1 MIADT
6 NNTASTLLR
15 TSPLISYAVSL
26 TEYKRLPTKEVRIG
40 DLLLGNF
47 HPVRVQTMTTTD
59 TMDTIGTVEQT
70 IRCIEAGAELVR
82 ITAPS
87 KKEAENLLNIK
98 NELRKRGYN
107 TPLVA
112 DIHFTPNAA
121 EIAARIVEKV
131 RVNPGNYVDKKK
143 FELIE
148 YSDADYAE
156 EIDRIRERFTPLVK
170 ICKEYGTAMRI
181 GTNHG
186 SLSDRI
192 MSRYGDTPMGMVESA
207 MEFLRIARSESYHN
221 IVLSMKS
228 SNPQVMVQAY
238 RLLIKT
244 MHDEFGAIYPLHLGV
259 TEAGDGED
267 GRIKSAVGIGTL
279 LEDGIGDT
287 IRVSLTEDPELEIPV
302 CRDLVKR
309 YSHHP
314 GLPPTGEGRQPHGAS
329 PVGEVD
335 KKLGSLK
342 SEERS
347 AGSSPVGGSRRGA
360 AGLPYSPFEYK
371 RRETFAVS
379 NIGDHHVPA
388 VIADLS
394 KLQSISPKELQ
405 SVGYT
410 YDESS
415 DKWTIADT
423 AADYIFTGNKVLGF
437 ALPGTLKVIVYPATW
452 LQAEDKEKYFPIW
465 DDSGYE
471 KTTQRSSINFV
482 MMDCFSDGTTVN
494 DFTYLDAVAN
504 DPGVVLCLSSTNK
517 NATQSVRRMF
527 VELMNRGIKNPVIL
541 TVDSNWQTADE
552 HLIHYATEAGAL
564 LLDGM
569 GDGVCF
575 GMTSES
581 YQLSAISNQQST
593 DNDQRSRVNA
603 SGRNYLQST
612 SVEQF
617 INNTAFSILQATR
630 TRISKTE
637 YISCPSC
644 GRTLFDLQ
652 ETTAKIR
659 AVTNHLKGVKIAIM
673 GCIVNG
679 PGEMADADF
688 GYVGSGVGKITLY
701 KSKEIVKRN
710 VPSEIAVDELIN
722 LLKESDAWVE
732 KTI

>member
-1 MIADT
+1 MQF
-6 NNTASTLLR
+6 
-15 TSPLISYAVSL
+15 YCESL
-26 TEYKRLPTKEVRIG
+26 TDYKRFPTKEVKIG
-40 DLLLGNF
+40 DLTLGNY
-47 HPVRVQTMTTTD
+47 HPIRVQTMTTTD
-59 TMDTIGTVEQT
+59 TMDTMGTVEQT

-98 NELRKRGYN
+98 NELRRRGYT

-121 EIAARIVEKV
+121 EIAARMIEKV
-131 RVNPGNYVDKKK
+131 RVNPGNYIDKKK

-148 YSDADYAE
+148 YTDADYAE
-156 EIDRIRERFTPLVK
+156 EIDRIRERFTPLIH

-238 RLLIKT
+238 RLLMKT
-244 MHDEFGAIYPLHLGV
+244 MWDEFGECYPLHLGV

-279 LEDGIGDT
+279 LEDGLGDT

-309 YSHHP
+309 Y
-314 GLPPTGEGRQPHGAS
+314 TQKAQ
-329 PVGEVD
+329 EV
-335 KKLGSLK
+335 KAQGTSIPAVEKLS
-342 SEERS
+342 
-347 AGSSPVGGSRRGA
+347 
-360 AGLPYSPFEYK
+360 YNPFEYK
-371 RRETFAVS
+371 RRTSFAVD
-379 NIGDHHVPA
+379 NIGGGQVP
-388 VIADLS
+388 VVVADLS
-394 KLQSISPKELQ
+394 KLETIEPGHLKRL
-405 SVGYT
+405 GYT
-410 YDESS
+410 YDAET
-415 DKWTIADT
+415 DKWTIADI
-423 AADYIFTGNKVLGF
+423 AADYIFTGHRVLNF
-437 ALPGTLKVIVYPATW
+437 TLPGTLKVIVYPAAW
-452 LQAEDKEKYFPIW
+452 LAAEDKTKYFPIFQ
-465 DDSGYE
+465 DSGYADTAE
-471 KTTQRSSINFV
+471 KSPLLNFV
-482 MMDCFSDGTTVN
+482 MVDCYN
-494 DFTYLDAVAN
+494 DATDINNYTYLDALAN
-504 DPGVVLCLSSTNK
+504 DPMVVVCLSSENPHPMP
-517 NATQSVRRMF
+517 AVRRMF
-527 VELMNRGIKNPVIL
+527 VELDNRGVRNPIVLI
-541 TVDSNWQTADE
+541 VDSKWQTADE

-575 GMTSES
+575 GMSTES
-581 YQLSAISNQQST
+581 YGVLAANF
-593 DNDQRSRVNA
+593 RSV
-603 SGRNYLQST
+603 SGRNYLQT
-612 SVEQF
+612 DSVEQF
-617 INNTAFSILQATR
+617 VNNTAFSILQATR

-688 GYVGSGVGKITLY
+688 GYVGSGPGKITLY
-701 KSKEIVKRN
+701 KGKEVVKRN
-710 VPSEIAVDELIN
+710 VASEIAVQELVN
-722 LLKESDAWVE
+722 LLKENDAWVE
-732 KTI
+732 PVA